1 MNRVAT
7 VVPRTPTSATSSILM
22 SSPST
27 NSEAIFQVKQED
39 IEYQLLSPIS
49 ASSPMHHGLGGN
61 RGGHGMH
68 HTKIIKVRYHSIFFV
83 RVGRPGVGH
92 KTTCAS
98 SEYHHFF
105 HYIMSSSDL
114 PKLLRTSPKMA
125 KFFKVIFLVLKIA
138 DKWFFLKF
146 FIFKMLCFSNQGDS
160 HRGGPEV
167 DSGHVPDVEQRKR
180 SWVLFYAHHALHGVS
195 HAHQSYIH
203 DALRK

>member
-1 MNRVAT
+1 MMNRVAT

-68 HTKIIKVRYHSIFFV
+68 HTKIIKVRYHSRFFV

-92 KTTCAS
+92 ETTCAF

-105 HYIMSSSDL
+105 HYTYLVIVKPNKIIKDLCKSS
-114 PKLLRTSPKMA
+114 A
-125 KFFKVIFLVLKIA
+125 
-138 DKWFFLKF
+138 
-146 FIFKMLCFSNQGDS
+146 
-160 HRGGPEV
+160 
-167 DSGHVPDVEQRKR
+167 
-180 SWVLFYAHHALHGVS
+180 
-195 HAHQSYIH
+195 
-203 DALRK
+203 

>member
-68 HTKIIKVRYHSIFFV
+68 HTKIIKVRYHSRFF
-83 RVGRPGVGH
+83 VGH
-92 KTTCAS
+92 KTIC
-98 SEYHHFF
+98 
-105 HYIMSSSDL
+105 SSSHGIRT
-114 PKLLRTSPKMA
+114 PKLRTPNESINQRNW
-125 KFFKVIFLVLKIA
+125 KFGPMWQTIYALAVLKNFGVGV
-138 DKWFFLKF
+138 DFQPCSEGDFLTW
-146 FIFKMLCFSNQGDS
+146 G
-160 HRGGPEV
+160 V
-167 DSGHVPDVEQRKR
+167 R
-180 SWVLFYAHHALHGVS
+180 SPWLW
-195 HAHQSYIH
+195 
-203 DALRK
+203 

>member
-68 HTKIIKVRYHSIFFV
+68 HTKIIKVRYHSRFF
-83 RVGRPGVGH
+83 VGH
-92 KTTCAS
+92 KTIC
-98 SEYHHFF
+98 
-105 HYIMSSSDL
+105 SSSHGI
-114 PKLLRTSPKMA
+114 RTSNES
-125 KFFKVIFLVLKIA
+125 INQRNLKIWAAVA
-138 DKWFFLKF
+138 DKICSALSKN
-146 FIFKMLCFSNQGDS
+146 LGL
-160 HRGGPEV
+160 G
-167 DSGHVPDVEQRKR
+167 VELWPCSEGIISLGVR
-180 SWVLFYAHHALHGVS
+180 SP
-195 HAHQSYIH
+195 
-203 DALRK
+203 

>member
-1 MNRVAT
+1 MMNRVAT

-68 HTKIIKVRYHSIFFV
+68 HTKIIKVRYHSRFFV

-114 PKLLRTSPKMA
+114 PKLLRTSTKMA
-125 KFFKVIFLVLKIA
+125 KLIFLVLKIRGI
-138 DKWFFLKF
+138 FL
-146 FIFKMLCFSNQGDS
+146 IFLLKNIRLNS
-160 HRGGPEV
+160 
-167 DSGHVPDVEQRKR
+167 
-180 SWVLFYAHHALHGVS
+180 
-195 HAHQSYIH
+195 
-203 DALRK
+203 